1 MRRGRAIAGRQ
12 PRAEH
17 GGEATGDQ
25 VADCGRVSDRPPL
38 NVLSSEAEVISSDL
52 PVLVDFG
59 AVRCGPCKALEPTVA
74 EIAGLYSSR
83 LKVVKVDI
91 DDSPSVAARCG
102 IRGVP
107 TVVVIKGGREVK
119 RQVGN
124 MPKSKLVDLI
134 NDEV

>member
-1 MRRGRAIAGRQ
+1 MAQGIQ
-12 PRAEH
+12 
-17 GGEATGDQ
+17 TVGDQ
-25 VADCGRVSDRPPL
+25 
-38 NVLSSEAEVISSDL
+38 NFEAEVISSDL

-59 AVRCGPCKALEPTVA
+59 AVWCGPCKALEPTVA
-74 EIAGLYSSR
+74 EIAGLYSGR

-91 DDSPSVAARCG
+91 DDSPSIAARFG

-134 NDEV
+134 KDEV